1 MIAAPRV
8 NAWLAGRWAKP
19 VLFGAALLP
28 LAYLLGAAYL
38 DQLGANP
45 AEALVRGSGDWTL
58 RMLCIALLITLL
70 RQALSWQ
77 SLARMRRM
85 FGLFVFF
92 YALLHFA
99 AYAWLDQGL
108 DGADISA
115 DIAKRPFI
123 LVGVSALFL
132 LVPLAATSF
141 NAAQRWLGAARW
153 RALHRAVY
161 LVAVLAVLHFFWMR
175 AGKRN
180 FAEVAVYATVLAA
193 LLAWRVREALRRRAS
208 RPGTVG

>member
-28 LAYLLGAAYL
+28 LAYLLSAAYL

-58 RMLCIALLITLL
+58 RMLCIALLITPL

-123 LVGVSALFL
+123 LVGVSALLL

-153 RALHRAVY
+153 RTVHRAVY

-208 RPGTVG
+208 RPGTNR